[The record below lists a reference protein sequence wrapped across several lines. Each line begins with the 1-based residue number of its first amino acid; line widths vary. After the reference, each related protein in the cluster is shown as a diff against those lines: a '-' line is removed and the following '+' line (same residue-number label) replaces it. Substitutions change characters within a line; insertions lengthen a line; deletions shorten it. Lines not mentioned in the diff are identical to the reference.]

1 MKRTTS
7 LFGAVLAAAAMLGIG
22 VTAAPAQPSTPS
34 FDLNELRSADA
45 LPAVAASHIAV
56 GDELAGKGK
65 YAQARR
71 EYRAAVDEIRAENG
85 FPAVPLDRIAKSFYF
100 ECRYANAISYLDR
113 LAQESAAVGDLTT
126 HAIAAAD
133 AIWVLSVE
141 YGVKGTAV
149 MPGAVM
155 EMKERLAKLRQ
166 LLASPFLP
174 VEVRDYIVEKRCG
187 GSCELANL
195 TRL

>member
-1 MKRTTS
+1 MKRTTN
-7 LFGAVLAAAAMLGIG
+7 LCGAVLAAAAMLGVG
-22 VTAAPAQPSTPS
+22 FSAAPAQPSTPA

-45 LPAVAASHIAV
+45 LPAAAASHVAV
-56 GDELAGKGK
+56 GDELAGKGR

-100 ECRYANAISYLDR
+100 ERRYANAISYLDR
-113 LAQESAAVGDLTT
+113 LAKEAAAVGDLTT
-126 HAIAAAD
+126 HAIASAD
-133 AIWVLSVE
+133 AIWVLGVE

-149 MPGAVM
+149 MPGARM
-155 EMKERLAKLRQ
+155 EMKERLARLRR

-174 VEVRDYIVEKRCG
+174 IEVRNYVVEKRCG

-195 TRL
+195 TGL